1 MKSTATNGGL
11 RRFLFAGGL
20 TVTAAAAALSPD
32 WSSVLKAQGYYGS
45 VDLGIEVDAQPHVAP
60 GDELV
65 VTVLVR
71 NQGPDTAH
79 RVRTVA
85 TAPQLSYLG
94 SYGCVPAY
102 PQCALA
108 DSLDAGDAAGYTA
121 VFRVPADARNHV
133 QFSASVASDDTE
145 GQPGDEIVVMKVPV
159 YVPLDLRTDIACAR
173 VDAGVR
179 GSVRCSIRFSSVASH
194 GARLP
199 LLRASVD
206 ASQSPLWTC
215 ESTVPAL
222 CSTAGIFGNGNGYE
236 ATPTLLSGGNS
247 VTFFV
252 DLRVSSARPVV
263 GLDAEAHL
271 NPAMDETDIAPG
283 NNRSHLDY
291 EPSLFADAFEPA
303 G

>member
-11 RRFLFAGGL
+11 RRLLFAGGL
-20 TVTAAAAALSPD
+20 TLTGAAALLSPD

-45 VDLGIEVDAQPHVAP
+45 VDLGIELDAQPHVVP
-60 GDELV
+60 GEELV
-65 VTVLVR
+65 MTVLVR
-71 NQGPDTAH
+71 NQGPETAH

-94 SYGCVPAY
+94 SYVCVPAY

-108 DSLDAGDAAGYTA
+108 DTLAAGDTAFYTA

-145 GQPGDEIVVMKVPV
+145 NQPGDEIAVMKIPV
-159 YVPLDLRTDIACAR
+159 HVPLDLRTDIACER
-173 VDAGVR
+173 VDGAVR
-179 GSVRCSIRFSSVASH
+179 GGVRCSIRFSSAYPL

-206 ASQSPLWTC
+206 AAQSPQWTC
-215 ESTVPAL
+215 ESTLPAL
-222 CSTAGIFGNGNGYE
+222 CATAAASGNGYE
-236 ATPTLLSGGNS
+236 ATPTLLAGANS

-252 DLRVSSARPVV
+252 DLRVGSARPVV
-263 GLDAEAHL
+263 TLDAEARL
-271 NPAMDETDIAPG
+271 NPAMGETDLAPG

-291 EPSLFADAFEPA
+291 EPSLFADDFDPA

>member
-20 TVTAAAAALSPD
+20 AVTGAAAVLSPD

-45 VDLGIEVDAQPHVAP
+45 VDLGIDIDGPSQVVP
-60 GDELV
+60 GSDFTL
-65 VTVLVR
+65 TVLVDNR
-71 NQGPDTAH
+71 GPDTAH

-85 TAPQLSYLG
+85 TAPQLAYLAG
-94 SYGCVPAY
+94 HGCFPAY

-108 DSLDAGDAAGYTA
+108 DSLPAGDSAGYL
-121 VFRVPADARNHV
+121 VGFRVPADARNHV

-145 GQPGDEIVVMKVPV
+145 SQPGDEIAVIKIPV
-159 YVPLDLRTDIACAR
+159 YVPLDLRTDIACERADAPAR
-173 VDAGVR
+173 GK
-179 GSVRCSIRFSSVASH
+179 VRCSIRFSSLTPQ

-206 ASQSPLWTC
+206 AAQSPRWAC
-215 ESTVPAL
+215 DSTLPAL
-222 CSTAGIFGNGNGYE
+222 CATAAATGNRYE
-236 ATPTLLSGGNS
+236 ATPTLLTGGSS

-252 DLRVSSARPVV
+252 DLRVDGARPFVT
-263 GLDAEAHL
+263 LDAEARL
-271 NPAMDETDIAPG
+271 NPAMGETELAPG
-283 NNRSHLDY
+283 DNQRRLDY
-291 EPSLFADAFEPA
+291 EPSLFADGFGPA